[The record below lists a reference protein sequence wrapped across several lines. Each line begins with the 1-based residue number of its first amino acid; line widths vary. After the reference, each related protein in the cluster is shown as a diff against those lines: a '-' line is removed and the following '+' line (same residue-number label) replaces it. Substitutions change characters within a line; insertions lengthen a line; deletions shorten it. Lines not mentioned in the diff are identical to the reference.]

1 MSEVNVMEEMS
12 LGSTGVEMPSEVDLD
27 TLLGLTDILT
37 ASMEDGSIEEA
48 VREVVKEPHFSVNLN
63 RIVEALKISSMV
75 SACSKDSAESRK
87 IFMKVDGDKLVIR
100 ATDRALI
107 WVERKV
113 ELLDTENLMSDF
125 VVFDSGVLSKIVR
138 LCSKEFTLIKREDG
152 MYISTLGGETYIDN
166 IKSDESRFA
175 FPAVDESGMI
185 EVNREEVC
193 NAVKRI
199 FPVANS
205 ATSNEQN
212 IVFFKDSSVYAVN
225 NACAAKYVGNNK
237 YSDFGVKRDNVKILY
252 NVACAD
258 TGETMKISSD
268 GSVFIGKDFKA
279 KFAKINIKEQKLI
292 NIVDRMFSHNNGAVV
307 DIGHIS
313 KITDLSL
320 GLDYSLGKMEFNYNE
335 DGKVTCNMKT
345 KRKESVYVVRGTSGD
360 VEPLKSG
367 VCVASG
373 GMRNALSVFSGM
385 TTANVVVSD
394 DGVAF
399 ESSGFR
405 SVVVKGSISV

>member
-37 ASMEDGSIEEA
+37 TDMGDSSVEETT
-48 VREVVKEPHFSVNLN
+48 REVVKEPHFSVSLN
-63 RIVEALKISSMV
+63 RVVEALKISSMV

-87 IFMKVDGDKLVIR
+87 IFMKVDGNQLVIR

-107 WVERKV
+107 WVERRA
-113 ELLDTENLMSDF
+113 ELLDTENLMNDY
-125 VVFDSGVLSKIVR
+125 VVFDSGILSKIVR

-152 MYISTLGGETYIDN
+152 VYVSTLGGETYIDN
-166 IKSDESRFA
+166 IKTEESKFDFPAIDESNLF
-175 FPAVDESGMI
+175 

-225 NACAAKYVGNNK
+225 NACAAKFVGNNK
-237 YSDFGVKRDNVKILY
+237 YSDFGVKRDNVRILY

-258 TGETMKISSD
+258 TGETMKISKD
-268 GSVFIGKDFKA
+268 GSVFIGKEFKA

-292 NIVDRMFSHNNGAVV
+292 NIVDRMFSHNEGAVV

-320 GLDYSLGKMEFNYNE
+320 GLDYSLGKMEFNYNK

-345 KRKESVYVVRGTSGD
+345 KRKESLYVLRGTSGN
-360 VEPLKSG
+360 VEPLESS
-367 VCVASG
+367 VCIASG

-385 TTANVVVSD
+385 TTANVVVSE

-399 ESSGFR
+399 ESYGFK